1 MNLLCNKKR
10 QHSTHIWHVVKKEE
24 HRVMKTCM
32 NNNNSGKK
40 LNTIGRTIKY
50 VVDDMVSA
58 LDLLFSLFSTFIHSH
73 CYK

>member
-1 MNLLCNKKR
+1 
-10 QHSTHIWHVVKKEE
+10 
-24 HRVMKTCM
+24 MKTCM

-58 LDLLFSLFSTFIHSH
+58 LDLLFSLFSTFLHSH